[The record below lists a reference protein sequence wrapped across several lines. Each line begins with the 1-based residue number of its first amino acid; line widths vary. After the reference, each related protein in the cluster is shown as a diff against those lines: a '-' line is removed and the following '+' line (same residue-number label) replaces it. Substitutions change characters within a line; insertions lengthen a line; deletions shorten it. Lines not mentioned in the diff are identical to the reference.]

1 MTTRSLSVSAIMF
14 FFACGFAPIGVTDAE
29 SGAGSAQDNEMT
41 TTEKKAA
48 AAKEKAEA
56 AREAAEQAEKEAVSA
71 QVKAAKE
78 KQKSTADR
86 VAELEKELAAF
97 KAQETERGLVLR
109 LGDVQFAP
117 KEEKLTPETMQKL
130 SPFVT
135 MLKEQPKR
143 TIRIE
148 GYTDSSGE
156 KSYNLDL
163 SQRRADAVRDFL
175 IENGIRAERITARGY
190 GEENAIASND
200 TAEGR
205 RENRRVEVLVP
216 QTGKSVTTR

>member
-1 MTTRSLSVSAIMF
+1 MF
-14 FFACGFAPIGVTDAE
+14 SFACGFAPIGVTYAE
-29 SGAGSAQDNEMT
+29 SGASLAQNNDVT
-41 TTEKKAA
+41 TAETKATEAQ
-48 AAKEKAEA
+48 EKAEA
-56 AREAAEQAEKEAVSA
+56 ARKAAEQADKEAVAA
-71 QVKAAKE
+71 QEKAAQE
-78 KQKSTADR
+78 KQKVTADH
-86 VAELEKELAAF
+86 VEKLEKELIEF
-97 KAQETERGLVLR
+97 KAQETKRGLMLI

-117 KEEKLTPETMQKL
+117 KQEKLTTETMQKL
-130 SPFVT
+130 YPFVT
-135 MLKEQPKR
+135 MLKDHPKR

-148 GYTDSSGE
+148 GYTDNSGE

-190 GEENAIASND
+190 GEENAVVSND

-216 QTGKSVTTR
+216 RAGKKIANR

>member
-1 MTTRSLSVSAIMF
+1 MSTRNLIVSAVTFSFI
-14 FFACGFAPIGVTDAE
+14 CGFAPIGVTYAE
-29 SGAGSAQDNEMT
+29 SGARSAQNNDVT
-41 TTEKKAA
+41 TAETKAA
-48 AAKEKAEA
+48 VAQEKAEA

-71 QVKAAKE
+71 QGKAAKE
-78 KQKSTADR
+78 KQKATADR

-117 KEEKLTPETMQKL
+117 EQEKLTAETMQKL
-130 SPFVT
+130 YPFVT

-148 GYTDSSGE
+148 GHTDSSGE

-190 GEENAIASND
+190 GEENAVASND

-216 QTGKSVTTR
+216 KAGKKVATR